1 MGNIPSLSAEKKRTK
16 TSRRGHL
23 IRDVLLKP
31 PTWRSAAAALD
42 VIPKA
47 VSVGAKIWDML
58 T

>member
-31 PTWRSAAAALD
+31 TTWRSAAAALD
-42 VIPKA
+42 VILKA